1 MSQHSASP
9 RLEALESSVSEIQET
24 MSELVGMLRQ
34 LTTETRTAGDGRRGE
49 ESGGAR
55 RDAAHISAAVPEG
68 GRSLLRRDTESQ
80 QFKMK
85 GREKLQRPGIS
96 PSTTGLHQNQPTQD
110 QGFQQE
116 WAR

>member
-1 MSQHSASP
+1 
-9 RLEALESSVSEIQET
+9 

-34 LTTETRTAGDGRRGE
+34 LTTETRTAGDGDGRRGE

-55 RDAAHISAAVPEG
+55 RDAAHIYSSGARR

-96 PSTTGLHQNQPTQD
+96 PSTTGLHQNQPTRDQD
-110 QGFQQE
+110 FQQE